1 MLHKGNIH
9 NHKKTPGMFRHSLSN
24 FLQYGTNNRNNNAD
38 SLLGGVDFSGAR
50 VHAWPN
56 HSIKIGSISGA
67 VFAGSVATLLADGSN
82 DNSSTITM
90 QDLAVALVL
99 AHFGSDPAFSLD
111 PWEPTNPDG
120 PWLRCVYYPEHSDDR
135 QDIPM
140 HKRLPFSFS
149 QTAYGRTMF
158 EADWL
163 LKQLSMGV
171 NLDQQN
177 AAGPF
182 PSPLPVR
189 TFPAALLNL
198 GLCDRFG
205 LENRQTSPNSDNSPR
220 YTRLWIIVDQEQTQ
234 EGVVAAH
241 ETCPIPI
248 VSYSEQNDMGSSI
261 AFRFSDVKLSVQ
273 VMRMTRGTTGQLED
287 LSDPR
292 LVEPTCSEV
301 VFARLMS
308 THYDE
313 VARHYPAL
321 RRLKE
326 LAKLQAVAKWMI
338 ENDVEVDLSAALTHI
353 QETSLTALEKVP
365 ALERKNS
372 NARIYGGVNLSVRQG
387 YHDRASPCCTLEKNA
402 QIELKNMIRTSMI
415 TMASNNSFD
424 LRTSVT
430 TTTSPM
436 VIPLPFIK
444 KKQCCVCAR
453 PLDFTSLFKPSSASS
468 DAAFCDE
475 HHPDACFGLPIS
487 TELKSDCCRYHP
499 ACFMCAAAAAAAV
512 AAAMAVSNT
521 SSTSSTSEPHAS
533 TPIHHTATKT
543 EWMEAIEQQRLE
555 RSTLNRLIINYLV
568 TEGFKEAAEKF
579 AEEAGISLSN
589 VDLTSLDERLRIREA
604 IESGRIQEAIN
615 LINTKAPELLDQN
628 RQLAFHLKQQHLIEL
643 IRSNLIDEALTYAQI
658 HLAEFAEEEIKM
670 RQELEKTMALL
681 VFDKPLESPYG
692 YLMQISHRQQV
703 ANEINSAL
711 LIYQNDESESDLS
724 MLVRMATYMQEKLDN
739 KQLRY
744 PKLVDIASG
753 KLDDS

>member
-475 HHPDACFGLPIS
+475 HHPDACFGCMLPLYIDPTTRKLFSNGLYNFVSVPIS

-499 ACFMCAAAAAAAV
+499 ACFMCAV
-512 AAAMAVSNT
+512 CNKPIDNQSFRMDSNIWHVYYHPQCYSPIESLIQGNKEVRHGIRNPNIDVSDKEQVLLKQALAESRQMYEICQQQQPSQTKKQNEWEEDDEFVRAL
-521 SSTSSTSEPHAS
+521 SLSTFEAQKTLPFVQKISKNNDHIQTHRLSPVSISEDDKQLAEALRLSMIAPSTSEDDELAQACRLS
-533 TPIHHTATKT
+533 LAT
-543 EWMEAIEQQRLE
+543 L
-555 RSTLNRLIINYLV
+555 
-568 TEGFKEAAEKF
+568 AECT
-579 AEEAGISLSN
+579 S
-589 VDLTSLDERLRIREA
+589 SLDSPMPSK
-604 IESGRIQEAIN
+604 ESLLCPICGNKFNKEIDLQEHV
-615 LINTKAPELLDQN
+615 
-628 RQLAFHLKQQHLIEL
+628 QLH
-643 IRSNLIDEALTYAQI
+643 
-658 HLAEFAEEEIKM
+658 
-670 RQELEKTMALL
+670 
-681 VFDKPLESPYG
+681 
-692 YLMQISHRQQV
+692 
-703 ANEINSAL
+703 
-711 LIYQNDESESDLS
+711 
-724 MLVRMATYMQEKLDN
+724 LDN
-739 KQLRY
+739 
-744 PKLVDIASG
+744 
-753 KLDDS
+753 